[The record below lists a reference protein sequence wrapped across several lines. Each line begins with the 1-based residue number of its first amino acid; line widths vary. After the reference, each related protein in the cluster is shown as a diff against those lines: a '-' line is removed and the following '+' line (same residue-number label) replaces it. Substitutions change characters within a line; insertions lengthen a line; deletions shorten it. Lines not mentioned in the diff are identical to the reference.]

1 MDMSPSRKN
10 PFEIFGLTP
19 EITDSLGEAELYAL
33 VKSLYRALLK
43 VYHPDKG
50 SSKSTKKAVEDAARA
65 VELNLA
71 FEQVNLEK
79 DCDSF
84 RRYRRLYTA
93 RRSKRLRKKIATL
106 EKDLRELREKR
117 NALADGFMKYLLD
130 GLPWLSE
137 IKDEPGRPRLAPANL
152 KLGLN
157 DVAINQNV
165 RAMSW
170 SLGSN
175 YKEIAF
181 DALGAMFYRP
191 VGRSK
196 PFPVNYIQLLGS
208 IDVTQLDLLPLLD
221 RVPHNGGLFKSPAL
235 DSRYG
240 IDGAPLQVLNSI
252 TQEKFQTHCL
262 PLLRPDLKERA
273 YLFSIHRPLF
283 ESEGRVSV
291 EGVIVKVTHI

>member
-1 MDMSPSRKN
+1 MSPSKKN

-19 EITDSLGEAELYAL
+19 EMTDTLGEAELYAL

-50 SSKSTKKAVEDAARA
+50 RSKSAKRALEDAARA

-79 DCDSF
+79 DGDSF
-84 RRYRRLYTA
+84 RRHRRLYAA
-93 RRSKRLRKKIATL
+93 RRSKGLRKKIAGL
-106 EKDLRELREKR
+106 ERELRELREKR
-117 NALADGFMKYLLD
+117 TTLADGFMQYLLD
-130 GLPWLSE
+130 GLPWLDE
-137 IKDEPGRPRLAPANL
+137 LKDEPGRPRLAPTNL

-175 YKEIAF
+175 YKEIAY
-181 DALGAMFYRP
+181 DALGGMFYRP

-196 PFPVNYIQLLGS
+196 PFPVNYIQLIGS

-221 RVPHNGGLFKSPAL
+221 RVSTNDRLFKYPAL

-252 TQEKFQTHCL
+252 TQEKFKTYCL

-273 YLFSIHRPLF
+273 FLFSIHRPIF
-283 ESEGRVSV
+283 ESEGRVTV
-291 EGVIVKVTHI
+291 EGVIVKVTRL